1 MTEQTKR
8 SVLITGCSSGIGLCA
23 AHFLTAQGFQV
34 IASARHQEDVAAL
47 TVAGLTAV
55 QLDLADEAS
64 IEAAV
69 AATLQL
75 TGGRL
80 YGLFNNGAYGQPGA
94 LEDLPTAALR
104 EQFNTNLFGT
114 HHLTRMV
121 LPVMLAAGEGRI
133 IQNSSILGIIALPFR
148 GAYNASKFALE
159 GYTDTLRLELAG
171 SGVQISLI
179 EPGPI
184 ETQFRAN
191 SKTAFLRHIRPEYSR
206 HQAGYLQTLER
217 LQRPGPSSKFSLDP
231 EACMAPLL
239 HALTSKRAKIR
250 YPVTRPTHM
259 MSWLR
264 RLLSARTLDRI
275 LLKAGG

>member
-34 IASARHQEDVAAL
+34 IASARKAEDVADL
-47 TVAGLTAV
+47 TAAGLTAV

-69 AATLQL
+69 AATLKL

-104 EQFNTNLFGT
+104 EQFNTTLFGT
-114 HHLTRMV
+114 HHLTRLV
-121 LPVMLAAGEGRI
+121 LPVMLAAEEGRI

-148 GAYNASKFALE
+148 GAYNASKFAATGLTKAVAQE
-159 GYTDTLRLELAG
+159 YAEYNIRVNSVHPGAIQTPGVEADDIKDT
-171 SGVQISLI
+171 VQNYIQNI
-179 EPGPI
+179 PMKRIGKPE
-184 ETQFRAN
+184 EVAN
-191 SKTAFLRHIRPEYSR
+191 LVAFLASDKSSYSTG
-206 HQAGYLQTLER
+206 AEFIVDG
-217 LQRPGPSSKFSLDP
+217 GI
-231 EACMAPLL
+231 MA
-239 HALTSKRAKIR
+239 T
-250 YPVTRPTHM
+250 
-259 MSWLR
+259 
-264 RLLSARTLDRI
+264 
-275 LLKAGG
+275 